1 MTSPSRNRLGWWLY
15 ILALAGATLFLTY
28 SFIDILVLGVFGYYA
43 TRPVCDRFSR
53 VVDSDRIAAALT
65 IAVVLLPALLLVI
78 YASTQVFQQLQHLV
92 GGSSTSMLVSR
103 VFGLDALSAAERAQL
118 LSTLENPLSGSSS
131 LQGSLESIL
140 RKALQA
146 VQMVFGAVV
155 LLALS
160 VTLSYALLERDE
172 ALSKTVVALVGGRDT
187 TAYAYAV
194 TVDNDLESVFF
205 GNLLFVAVMAVIATV
220 LYGATN
226 YLAPQGLQIP
236 MVLTLGVLTGLT
248 SLIPIVVGKVVYLPV
263 VALLGLQATR
273 AAGNHL
279 LFVGGVLAVYALV
292 LDILPQSVIQPYL
305 SGRKFD
311 TILLL
316 FAYVLGPVLFGWY
329 GFFFLPIVV
338 VLLFEAV
345 RIVLPQLLRGDPLG
359 PEPMLAEEVGANP
372 QESRDGTFGGSDS
385 DGDTNETA
393 ADGCG
398 AESDEL

>member
-1 MTSPSRNRLGWWLY
+1 LY
-15 ILALAGATLFLTY
+15 ILALAGAALFLTY

-43 TRPVCDRFSR
+43 TRPICDRFSR
-53 VVDSDRIAAALT
+53 VVDSDRIAAVLT
-65 IAVVLLPALLLVI
+65 ISVVLLPALLLVI
-78 YASTQVFQQLQHLV
+78 YAGVQLFQQVQHLI
-92 GGSSTSMLVSR
+92 GGSSASMLLSR
-103 VFGLDALSAAERAQL
+103 AFGLDSLSAAERTQL
-118 LSTLENPLSGSSS
+118 LSTLENPFSGSST
-131 LQGSLESIL
+131 LQGSLESVL

-146 VQMVFGAVV
+146 VQIVFGGVV

-172 ALSKTVVALVGGRDT
+172 ALSKTFVALVGDRDT
-187 TAYAYAV
+187 TAYAYALA
-194 TVDNDLESVFF
+194 VDDDLESVFF
-205 GNLLFVAVMAVIATV
+205 GNLLFVAVMAVIATT

-236 MVLTLGVLTGLT
+236 IVLTLGVLTGLT

-263 VALLGLQATR
+263 VALLAYQATQ
-273 AAGNHL
+273 GGGSL

-292 LDILPQSVIQPYL
+292 LDILPQAFIQPYL

-345 RIVLPQLLRGDPLG
+345 RIVLPQLLRGDPLD
-359 PEPMLAEEVGANP
+359 PEPMLAEGVGADP
-372 QESRDGTFGGSDS
+372 RESRDGTFDGSDS
-385 DGDTNETA
+385 DGSTTETA
-393 ADGCG
+393 SDGSGADS
-398 AESDEL
+398 ESDPDEL